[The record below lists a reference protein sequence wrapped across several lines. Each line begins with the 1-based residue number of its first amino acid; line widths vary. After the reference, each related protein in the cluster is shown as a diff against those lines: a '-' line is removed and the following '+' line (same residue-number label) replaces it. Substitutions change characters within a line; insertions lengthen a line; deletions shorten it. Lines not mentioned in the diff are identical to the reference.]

1 MVPLMLLSGILLP
14 MPLGPGW
21 LQGIARATPF
31 RYIIDAMRE
40 AYAGHYANAIMAEG
54 VAVAVGLAALCLWA
68 ASRVFVREN
77 A

>member
-1 MVPLMLLSGILLP
+1 MLLSGILLP
-14 MPLGPGW
+14 MTLGPGW
-21 LQGIARATPF
+21 LQGIARATGF

-40 AYAGHYANAIMAEG
+40 AYAGHYANPIMIEG
-54 VAVAVGLAALCLWA
+54 ILVSVGFAALCLWI